1 MSEQVADR
9 QTMRKECAICPRQCR
24 IDRSVNS
31 GYCGEGESVRVARA
45 SLHRWEEPCI
55 SGESGSGTVFFSQ
68 AVRSNVCSARTKKFL
83 WAERVKYLVCYNC
96 QICFCVCRR
105 AGQRTLIW

>member
-55 SGESGSGTVFFSQ
+55 SGESGSGTVFFL
-68 AVRSNVCSARTKKFL
+68 RLSAQMCVLPEQK
-83 WAERVKYLVCYNC
+83 N
-96 QICFCVCRR
+96 FCGRK
-105 AGQRTLIW
+105 G